1 MILLG
6 AIVNA
11 IAIIVGGIIGVFC
24 GNIPEKIKQSILQ
37 VIALVVVMIGVEMV
51 LNSNQI
57 ILALLSL
64 LIGAMIGEYFDIE
77 KRIMKLLTSVE
88 SKIKLID
95 GQRTMESFLMAS
107 VFYLGGA
114 MAIVGAVDSGIR
126 NDHTLFFTKSIMDGI
141 SAIFLTVTVGNGV
154 ILSGFLVLIVQGALT
169 ILAALF
175 SNVISEGLLNLFIS
189 EFAGV
194 GGILVIAVGLN
205 LLEVVKIRVPN
216 LLPSLVLILLFS
228 AIYYI

>member
-6 AIVNA
+6 AVVNA
-11 IAIIVGGIIGVFC
+11 IAIIVGGIIGLFC
-24 GNIPEKIKQSILQ
+24 GNIPEKIKQSVLQ

-77 KRIMKLLTSVE
+77 KKIMKLLTSVQ
-88 SKIKLID
+88 SKIKLKD
-95 GQRTMESFLMAS
+95 GQRTMRSFLMAS

-114 MAIVGAVDSGIR
+114 MAIIGAVDSGIR

-141 SAIFLTVTVGNGV
+141 SAVFLTITVGNGV
-154 ILSGFLVLIVQGALT
+154 ILSGFLVLIVQGTLT

-175 SNVISEGLLNLFIS
+175 SSVISEGLLNLFIA

-205 LLEVVKIRVPN
+205 LLEVVKIRIPN

-228 AIYYI
+228 MIYYV

>member
-1 MILLG
+1 MGLNCFTNLSFEKGDKMILLG

-11 IAIIVGGIIGVFC
+11 IAIIVGGIIDVFC

-77 KRIMKLLTSVE
+77 KRIMKFFLTSVE

-126 NDHTLFFTKSIMDGI
+126 NDHTLF
-141 SAIFLTVTVGNGV
+141 L
-154 ILSGFLVLIVQGALT
+154 LSQ
-169 ILAALF
+169 
-175 SNVISEGLLNLFIS
+175 
-189 EFAGV
+189 
-194 GGILVIAVGLN
+194 
-205 LLEVVKIRVPN
+205 
-216 LLPSLVLILLFS
+216 
-228 AIYYI
+228 